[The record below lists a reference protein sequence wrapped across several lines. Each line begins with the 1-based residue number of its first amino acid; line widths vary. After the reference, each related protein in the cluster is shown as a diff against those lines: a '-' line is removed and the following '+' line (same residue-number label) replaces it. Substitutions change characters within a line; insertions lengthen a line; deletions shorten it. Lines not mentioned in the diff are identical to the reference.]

1 MSTKAELIEEIK
13 KLYITNRKLEDKI
26 EKIYNSLSITRD
38 DIKQMIQDAIDS
50 HNWKEHERDDYR

>member
-38 DIKQMIQDAIDS
+38 DSM
-50 HNWKEHERDDYR
+50 Y